1 MMTCYSH
8 MFAYICSHIYK
19 LHTLNTEL
27 LNYNYYKYSKK
38 YIISSDE
45 YRDPIFLGR
54 GLSK

>member
-1 MMTCYSH
+1 MTCYSH